1 MYEKVGGLSLQSDT
15 SDRLDIVKR
24 QTLIVSWSCKY
35 DVANCVSAAK
45 ELFERFQEYPEDTEV

>member
-35 DVANCVSAAK
+35 DVANCVSGAK